1 MNEQKDL
8 KSNFSALEIR
18 IQKLI
23 HLHEELKK
31 SNQQLLAD
39 NNRLMLELDDERN
52 KIRRLEEGYK
62 NLKEIESSTTK
73 QSITN
78 MKRRISDIIVE
89 IDKNMALIDD
99 NHK

>member
-23 HLHEELKK
+23 R
-31 SNQQLLAD
+31 NQQLLSEIQKLKA
-39 NNRLMLELDDERN
+39 ELTDEHA
-52 KIRRLEEGYK
+52 KVQRLEEGYR
-62 NLKEIESSTTK
+62 NLKEFESTSTK
-73 QSITN
+73 QSISN
-78 MKRRISDIIVE
+78 MKRKINDIIGE
-89 IDKNMALIDD
+89 IDRSMSMIDD

>member
-1 MNEQKDL
+1 MNEQKDM

-31 SNQQLLAD
+31 SNALLLSETQKLKA
-39 NNRLMLELDDERN
+39 ELNDEHA
-52 KIRRLEEGYK
+52 KVQRLEEGYR
-62 NLKEIESSTTK
+62 NLKEMESSSTK
-73 QSITN
+73 NSISN
-78 MKRRISDIIVE
+78 MKRKINDIIGE
-89 IDKNMALIDD
+89 IDRSMSMIDD